1 MSLNGYWLTFNIRV
15 LKVGFSLYIHRKISK
30 VRKKYTIWKIIS
42 SNLNK
47 QTILERKCWR
57 IVYAKK
63 QKIISKKKSQ
73 RSFRAFISIV
83 KWYKNKFDVALYIS
97 NIYGNECQKKE
108 VNIRKLPLWRDIT
121 NIQKLAYFFYFMA
134 ETKKFTNVKPFT
146 LDFSKQFRD
155 R

>member
-1 MSLNGYWLTFNIRV
+1 MR
-15 LKVGFSLYIHRKISK
+15 
-30 VRKKYTIWKIIS
+30 
-42 SNLNK
+42 
-47 QTILERKCWR
+47 
-57 IVYAKK
+57 KK
-63 QKIISKKKSQ
+63 QKITSKKKSQ